1 MPLTIKEVDHLA
13 NLARLGLS
21 QKEKEVLRKELASI
35 LAYVNKLQEVDTKN
49 IEPTAQITGLV
60 NVMRE
65 DEVKEFTT
73 RLFDGGLKVKKVFND
88 YGK

>member
-1 MPLTIKEVDHLA
+1 MIPPQEIDHLA

-49 IEPTAQITGLV
+49 IEPTAQVTGLV

-65 DEVKEFTT
+65 DEVKDFPA
-73 RLFDGGLKVKKVFND
+73 RLFDGGLKIKKVFDD